1 MKTRMM
7 KKKRKNKRI
16 SEPENYPTKSGAEL
30 VIDTLKRENDC
41 AAKEIAR
48 LARMI
53 VDLGYDPTI
62 SRSP

>member
-1 MKTRMM
+1 M
-7 KKKRKNKRI
+7 
-16 SEPENYPTKSGAEL
+16 EAEVNYPTKSGAEL